1 MINEPIKCNLGNGP
15 VDFGMSG
22 RTGHDLWLHVI
33 GVETSA
39 IMGQANGPW
48 PIITRNFGNC
58 PIDEPI
64 KNDW

>member
-1 MINEPIKCNLGNGP
+1 MTSIIKCNLSNRL
-15 VDFGMSG
+15 VDFGMCG
-22 RTGHDLWLHVI
+22 RTGRDLRLHVI

-39 IMGQANGPW
+39 IMGQASGLW

-58 PIDEPI
+58 PVDEPI

>member
-22 RTGHDLWLHVI
+22 RTDHDLRLHVI

-39 IMGQANGPW
+39 IMG
-48 PIITRNFGNC
+48 
-58 PIDEPI
+58 
-64 KNDW
+64 